1 MKPFLTFFLPI
12 LFLSVFITSCVKMEN
27 ALVKTIMDWEIS
39 ASGLT
44 QKKVNVGGVDFVYF
58 EGGQGPETIVLLHG
72 FAADKSNWIRFAR
85 TLVSEYKV
93 IIPDQAGHGETGG
106 TLKDTYTI
114 SSQATRLA
122 QFTSNIG
129 VDKFHLVGNSMGGAI
144 AFFFAF
150 QHPDRVKSLGLF
162 DSAGVIS
169 PEPSELSKLLTRGEN
184 PLIADS
190 AENYERLLDFAM
202 EDPPFLPWP
211 FANVMSRKSSARKEL
226 NEKIF
231 SDIMKPGKY
240 TAQQVLLAI
249 KTPVLILWGKED
261 RVIHVSSVSVFE
273 RYLSNQKSII
283 LENVGHAPMVERPEQ
298 TANIIKDFIKD
309 QL

>member
-1 MKPFLTFFLPI
+1 
-12 LFLSVFITSCVKMEN
+12 MED
-27 ALVKTIMDWEIS
+27 ALVRTIMDWEIS
-39 ASGLT
+39 ASGLI
-44 QKKVNVGGVDFVYF
+44 QKKVNVGGIDFVYF
-58 EGGQGPETIVLLHG
+58 EGGQGAETIVLLHG
-72 FAADKSNWIRFAR
+72 FAADKSNWIRFVR

-93 IIPDQAGHGETGG
+93 IIPDQAGHGESGG
-106 TLKDTYTI
+106 TLKDSYTI
-114 SSQATRLA
+114 SSQTNRLE
-122 QFTSNIG
+122 QFTSKIG

-150 QHPDRVKSLGLF
+150 KHPDRVKSLGLI

-169 PEPSELSKLLTRGEN
+169 PEPSELSKLLTKGEN

-190 AENYERLLDFAM
+190 AENYERLLNFAM

-211 FANVMSRKSSARKEL
+211 FAKVMSRKSSAHKDL
-226 NEKIF
+226 NIKIF

-240 TAQQVLLAI
+240 TAQQVLSAI

-283 LENVGHAPMVERPEQ
+283 LENVGHAPMVERSEQ
-298 TANIIKDFIKD
+298 TANIIKDFIRSE
-309 QL
+309 L

>member
-1 MKPFLTFFLPI
+1 MQRFLAIFLTLIFINLI
-12 LFLSVFITSCVKMEN
+12 LSGCVKMEN
-27 ALVKTIMDWEIS
+27 ALVETIMDWEIS
-39 ASGLT
+39 SSGLT
-44 QKKVNVGGVDFVYF
+44 QKKVNAGGIDFVYF
-58 EGGQGPETIVLLHG
+58 EGGQGTETIVLLHG

-93 IIPDQAGHGETGG
+93 IIPDQAGHGESGG
-106 TLKDTYTI
+106 TLKDSYTI
-114 SSQATRLA
+114 SSQTARLA
-122 QFTSNIG
+122 QFTSKIG
-129 VDKFHLVGNSMGGAI
+129 VDKFHLLGNSMGGAI

-231 SDIMKPGKY
+231 SDIIKPGKY
-240 TAQQVLLAI
+240 TAQQVLSAI
-249 KTPVLILWGKED
+249 KTPTLILWGKED

-273 RYLSNQKSII
+273 RYLSNHKTVI

-298 TANIIKDFIKD
+298 TANIIKDFIRD
-309 QL
+309 NL

>member
-1 MKPFLTFFLPI
+1 MQR
-12 LFLSVFITSCVKMEN
+12 FLSIFIPLIFISIILSGCVKMED
-27 ALVKTIMDWEIS
+27 AIVKTIMDWEIS

-44 QKKVNVGGVDFVYF
+44 QKKVNVDGIDFVYF
-58 EGGQGPETIVLLHG
+58 EGGQGAETIVLLHG

-85 TLVSEYKV
+85 TIVSEYKV
-93 IIPDQAGHGETGG
+93 IIPDQAGHGESGG
-106 TLKDTYTI
+106 TLKDSYTI
-114 SSQATRLA
+114 PIQADRLA
-122 QFTSNIG
+122 QFTRKIG
-129 VDKFHLVGNSMGGAI
+129 VDKFHLVGNSMGGEI
-144 AFFFAF
+144 AFFFTF
-150 QHPDRVKSLGLF
+150 QHPGRVKSLGLF

-169 PEPSELSKLLTRGEN
+169 PEPSEFSKLLAKGEN
-184 PLIADS
+184 PLIANS

-211 FANVMSRKSSARKEL
+211 FAKVMSRKSSARKEL

-240 TAQQVLLAI
+240 TAQQVLSAI

-273 RYLSNQKSII
+273 RYLSNQKNIV
-283 LENVGHAPMVERPEQ
+283 LENVGHAPMVERPEE